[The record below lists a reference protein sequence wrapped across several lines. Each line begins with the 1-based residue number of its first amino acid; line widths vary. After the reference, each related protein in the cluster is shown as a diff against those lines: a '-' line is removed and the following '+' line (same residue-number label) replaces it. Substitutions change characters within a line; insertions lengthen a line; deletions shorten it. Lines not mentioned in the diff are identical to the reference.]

1 MGWTDYLNP
10 GQQLIDSLSGRGSS
24 SSNMFNQISDPMDL
38 FGRRAKGTAG
48 DIRNIQM
55 GSARDSITA
64 QQEMLDQLNALYDP
78 YRQASMGQFPNYLSM
93 TTGGQAD
100 IPTSPMYEME
110 TERGRRAINRGA
122 AAQGL
127 YGSTARG
134 ASLADFLLQAGQGE
148 AARQYGRQLDMQR
161 IGTDAISAM
170 GGAGRSA
177 GQNVSNT
184 YGNLGSM
191 LNASQ
196 QNYGQ
201 QRQDSM
207 NQGAGALFGLS
218 QYLMQ
223 NRG

>member
-1 MGWTDYLNP
+1 MGLWDSVKTVFENP
-10 GQQLIDSLSGRGSS
+10 GHQWDKTMGTDIFSSLTDPLDLRGY
-24 SSNMFNQISDPMDL
+24 
-38 FGRRAKGTAG
+38 RAKDTRNS
-48 DIRNIQM
+48 IRDTQM
-55 GSARDSITA
+55 GAARDSITA

-78 YRQASMGQFPNYLSM
+78 YRQASMGQFPNYLAM

-161 IGTDAISAM
+161 VGTDAISAM

-207 NQGAGALFGLS
+207 NQGAGAMFGLS

-223 NRG
+223 NKR